1 MEKIVLLDLS
11 SPCLWRY
18 FKNKFDKETKFVLSL
33 LKEKEKENILQHQ
46 NFYSLFHCFVNYMN
60 QPFHGMNYVQHQWH
74 CYRRINSPTN
84 HPPHNYLSI
93 NTIFPWH
100 FGPFHCNF
108 FFFFFYIHG
117 CSPIFLYS
125 ICFFLVHDFDCKKK
139 KNRNLQPWRTHINN
153 LHFLTYL
160 IH

>member
-1 MEKIVLLDLS
+1 M
-11 SPCLWRY
+11 
-18 FKNKFDKETKFVLSL
+18 LSL
-33 LKEKEKENILQHQ
+33 LKEKENILQQQ

-60 QPFHGMNYVQHQWH
+60 QLFHVMNYVQHQWH

-100 FGPFHCNF
+100 FGPFHCNVFSF
-108 FFFFFYIHG
+108 FASMDVAQYF
-117 CSPIFLYS
+117 S
-125 ICFFLVHDFDCKKK
+125 IAYAFFLSMTLIVKK

-160 IH
+160 IHYYQEETLKDNGISLSLNPTKPLLS

>member
-100 FGPFHCNF
+100 FGPFHCNVF
-108 FFFFFYIHG
+108 FFFFFTSMDVAQY
-117 CSPIFLYS
+117 FS
-125 ICFFLVHDFDCKKK
+125 IAYAFFLSMTLIVKKK
-139 KNRNLQPWRTHINN
+139 KKQKPTAMAN
-153 LHFLTYL
+153 TYQ
-160 IH
+160 

>member
-1 MEKIVLLDLS
+1 M
-11 SPCLWRY
+11 
-18 FKNKFDKETKFVLSL
+18 LSL
-33 LKEKEKENILQHQ
+33 LKEKENILQQQ
-46 NFYSLFHCFVNYMN
+46 NFCSLFHCFENYMN
-60 QPFHGMNYVQHQWH
+60 QLFHGMNYVQHQWH

-100 FGPFHCNF
+100 FGPFHCNVF
-108 FFFFFYIHG
+108 FFFFASMDVAQYF
-117 CSPIFLYS
+117 S
-125 ICFFLVHDFDCKKK
+125 IAYAFFLSMTLIVKKK

-160 IH
+160 IHYYQEETLKDNGISLSLNPTKPLLS